1 MTYKLYQFEQ
11 CPFCEKVRQY
21 LKQNNIECELVNV
34 SYDRESDERKMLLEK
49 SGVGTVPVLQDNDT
63 FIGDSD
69 KIIAYLDNKQ

>member
-34 SYDRESDERKMLLEK
+34 VTTVKVMNEK
-49 SGVGTVPVLQDNDT
+49 CYWTNPVWAPSQC
-63 FIGDSD
+63 
-69 KIIAYLDNKQ
+69 YR